1 MEIQTRWIWEWGWR
15 ERKRERREVYI
26 VVFFSNFVLISK
38 MYLYWVTSSC
48 WEWYRNREGQ
58 SCRVLLYHRMWCQSV
73 CHLEHIASPCVR
85 HGGCLNNAWRKEEF
99 RYTKKIGKKEGRKEE
114 RREGKKKVESHV
126 KQKLNKFVLSI

>member
-1 MEIQTRWIWEWGWR
+1 M
-15 ERKRERREVYI
+15 
-26 VVFFSNFVLISK
+26 
-38 MYLYWVTSSC
+38 
-48 WEWYRNREGQ
+48 
-58 SCRVLLYHRMWCQSV
+58 
-73 CHLEHIASPCVR
+73 R